1 MILPVIAAGAA
12 AGLLVLQVA
21 VRHLRRPDR
30 LRRRRLLRL
39 GAQPLTIAEIARMA
53 GFAQDAV
60 RTAFALPRSPTALE
74 RLGRFFRRRPAK
86 RPHPAFDADL
96 AKALW
101 L

>member
-1 MILPVIAAGAA
+1 MILPVIATGAA
-12 AGLLVLQVA
+12 AGLLVLHVA
-21 VRHLRRPDR
+21 VRYLRPDR

-74 RLGRFFRRRPAK
+74 RVGRFFRRRPPK
-86 RPHPAFDADL
+86 RTHPAFDADL

>member
-12 AGLLVLQVA
+12 AGLLALHVA
-21 VRHLRRPDR
+21 VRYRRPGR

-39 GAQPLTIAEIARMA
+39 GAQQLTIAEIARAA

-60 RTAFALPRSPTALE
+60 RTAFALPRSPTPLE
-74 RLGRFFRRRPAK
+74 RVGRFFRRRPAK
-86 RPHPAFDADL
+86 RRHPAFDADL

>member
-1 MILPVIAAGAA
+1 MILPAIAAGAA
-12 AGLLVLQVA
+12 AGLLVLHAA
-21 VRHLRRPDR
+21 VRYRRPGR

-39 GAQPLTIAEIARMA
+39 GAQQLTIAEIARAA

-60 RTAFALPRSPTALE
+60 RTAFALPRSPTPLE
-74 RLGRFFRRRPAK
+74 RVGRFFRRRPAK
-86 RPHPAFDADL
+86 RRHPVFDADL

>member
-1 MILPVIAAGAA
+1 MILPVIATGAA
-12 AGLLVLQVA
+12 AGLLVLHVA
-21 VRHLRRPDR
+21 VRCRRPDR

-39 GAQPLTIAEIARMA
+39 GAQQLTIAEIARAA

-74 RLGRFFRRRPAK
+74 RVGRFFRRRPPK
-86 RPHPAFDADL
+86 RTHPAFDADL

>member
-12 AGLLVLQVA
+12 AGLLALHVA
-21 VRHLRRPDR
+21 VRILRPDR
-30 LRRRRLLRL
+30 WSRRRLLRL
-39 GAQPLTIAEIARMA
+39 GAQQLTVAEIARTA
-53 GFAQDAV
+53 GLAQDAV
-60 RTAFALPRSPTALE
+60 RTAFALPRSPTRLE
-74 RLGRFFRRRPAK
+74 RVGRFFRRRPAE